1 MDNDNNNNNGAG
13 EGKITFTPEQ
23 QERVNELIKDAMGR
37 AGKEAREEAARLR
50 EEQKSVKGELEKL
63 QEELKKAA
71 AGGGKASDDELKAE
85 VERIKNL
92 HTEEKTRLQSQAE
105 AQSKEAKQ
113 YKDKFEDL
121 RRKIA
126 IQTAAAKHNFV
137 DVNVV
142 MKLTEDAVQWDS
154 ERGAFVVME
163 GGVARMNSSFEPMSL
178 EEYYAEYANKSPYLV
193 RSDARSGNGSS
204 ESNASNGSK
213 LKLTDLFGPD
223 SSGKLANELAQSNP
237 AEYRRLREQAR
248 QQGLIA

>member
-13 EGKITFTPEQ
+13 EGKVTFTPEQ
-23 QERVNELIKDAMGR
+23 QERVNELIKEAMGR

-50 EEQKSVKGELEKL
+50 TEHGSMKSELEKL

-71 AGGGKASDDELKAE
+71 AGGATDAELKAE
-85 VERIKNL
+85 VERIKTL
-92 HTEEKTRLQSQAE
+92 HADEKLRLQSQVE
-105 AQSKEAKQ
+105 NQSKEAKQ
-113 YKDKFEDL
+113 FKDKFDDL
-121 RRKIA
+121 RKKVA
-126 IQTAAAKHNFV
+126 IQAAAAKHNFV

-142 MKLTEDAVQWDS
+142 MKLTEDAVQWDN

-163 GGVARMNSSFEPMSL
+163 GGVARMNSSFEPMGL
-178 EEYYAEYANKSPYLV
+178 EEYYAEYASKSPYLV

-204 ESNASNGSK
+204 ESNANNGNK
-213 LKLTDLFGPD
+213 PKLTDLFGPT
-223 SSGKLANELAQSNP
+223 SSGKLANDLAQSNP